1 MQKLWLFGSWY
12 VYGECG
18 TLSSTEEVKPF
29 VKIKRSCIRDGDW
42 EVRDETNEV
51 FWILRFDPKFAFQI
65 IDVHGNIIA
74 KVDLYRNINSLL
86 NLKECIVK

>member
-1 MQKLWLFGSWY
+1 MYK
-12 VYGECG
+12 ECG

-29 VKIKRSCIRDGDW
+29 VKIKRSCSRDGDW

-51 FWILRFDPKFAFQI
+51 FWILRFDPKFVFQI
-65 IDVHGNIIA
+65 IDVNGNIIA
-74 KVDLYRNINSLL
+74 KVDLFTKIKSLL